1 MIRITMPLDAPMPW
15 VAPQDIAA
23 VAAARLL
30 STDWSGREV
39 QAVHGPE
46 DLTWARATEIVGA
59 VTGRPLRAEQ
69 ISDDAMREGLR
80 GAGMS
85 EKQAESIVGMTA
97 GLRDDFTPEQPR
109 DVVSTTPTTLAAWAA
124 QHLR

>member
-1 MIRITMPLDAPMPW
+1 MPLDAPMPW

-23 VAAARLL
+23 VAVARLL
-30 STDWSGREV
+30 STEWSGRAV

-46 DLTWARATEIVGA
+46 DLSWARATEIVSA
-59 VTGRPLRAEQ
+59 VTGRPLRAER

-80 GAGMS
+80 GVGMS